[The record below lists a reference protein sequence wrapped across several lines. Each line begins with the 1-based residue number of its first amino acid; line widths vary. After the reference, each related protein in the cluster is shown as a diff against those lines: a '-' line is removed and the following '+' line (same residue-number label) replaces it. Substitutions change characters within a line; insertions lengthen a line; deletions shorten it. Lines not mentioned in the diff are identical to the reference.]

1 MTAKTFHFTSPS
13 NQHIVIDDKYAYR
26 NINTIED
33 LKYLFSLKN
42 RLYTPEMFEIA
53 VNDNILD
60 LTTNL
65 DNFAVNM
72 YQIIHI
78 YKPKPEDCEQQRE
91 QQCEQ
96 QYELEIKQP
105 DNIEVKINQFVTN
118 EEVGNSQIEIPQLE
132 TNKVEV
138 KSSRRCIVM

>member
-1 MTAKTFHFTSPS
+1 MTTKTFHFTSPS
-13 NQHIVIDDKYAYR
+13 NQHIVIDNKYTYR
-26 NINTIED
+26 EINTIED
-33 LKYLFSLKN
+33 LKYLFTLKN

-60 LTTNL
+60 LTTKL
-65 DNFAVNM
+65 DNLSVNM

-78 YKPKPEDCEQQRE
+78 YKPKPEDCEQQ
-91 QQCEQ
+91 CEQ

-105 DNIEVKINQFVTN
+105 NNIE
-118 EEVGNSQIEIPQLE
+118 LE

-138 KSSRRCIVM
+138 KSSTRCIVM

>member
-1 MTAKTFHFTSPS
+1 MTTKTFHFTSPS
-13 NQHIVIDDKYAYR
+13 NQHIVIDNKYTYHD
-26 NINTIED
+26 INTIED
-33 LKYLFSLKN
+33 LKYLFTLKN

-60 LTTNL
+60 LTTKLDNL
-65 DNFAVNM
+65 DVNM

-78 YKPKPEDCEQQRE
+78 YKPKLEDS
-91 QQCEQ
+91 EQ
-96 QYELEIKQP
+96 QYELEIKKP

-118 EEVGNSQIEIPQLE
+118 EEVDNSQVEIPQLE
-132 TNKVEV
+132 TTKVEV

>member
-1 MTAKTFHFTSPS
+1 MTTKTFHFTSPS
-13 NQHIVIDDKYAYR
+13 NQYIVIDNKYTYR
-26 NINTIED
+26 DINTIED
-33 LKYLFSLKN
+33 LKYLFTLKN

-60 LTTNL
+60 LTTKL
-65 DNFAVNM
+65 DNLSVNM

-78 YKPKPEDCEQQRE
+78 YKPKLEDCEQHS
-91 QQCEQ
+91 EQ

-105 DNIEVKINQFVTN
+105 DNFEVKINQYVTN
-118 EEVGNSQIEIPQLE
+118 EEVDNSKVEIPQLE

-138 KSSRRCIVM
+138 KSSTRCIVM